1 MLSNNMVVFSILFVL
16 MITTLNVYN
25 RSNVII
31 VNQIDFI
38 MILFGQSID
47 IKPNRIQIFS
57 EADDVYYR
65 LDY

>member
-1 MLSNNMVVFSILFVL
+1 MVVFSILFVL

-38 MILFGQSID
+38 TILFGQSID

-57 EADDVYYR
+57 EADDLYYR